1 MNARAH
7 AELSKRPR
15 LFNRSRRMSA
25 QPRIDDVVRRLD
37 ALRPEE
43 LDSLP
48 FGMIELDASGKI
60 LRFNKTEG
68 QLARLDPARQVGK
81 SFFDEVAPCTKVKE
95 FHGRFLEGV
104 RRQDLYETFGF
115 TFRFPH
121 GTRDVA
127 ITLFYA
133 QKTRSIWVLVS
144 QKALLAP

>member
-1 MNARAH
+1 
-7 AELSKRPR
+7 
-15 LFNRSRRMSA
+15 MSA
-25 QPRIDDVVRRLD
+25 ALRIDDLVKRLGV
-37 ALRPEE
+37 LQPEE
-43 LDSLP
+43 LESLP

-68 QLARLDPARQVGK
+68 NLARLDPARQLGK
-81 SFFDEVAPCTKVKE
+81 SFFDDVAPCTKVKE

-104 RRQDLYETFGF
+104 RRRELYETFGF

-133 QKTRSIWVLVS
+133 QKTQSVWVLVS